1 MGLLKVLIKDL
12 NYYKK
17 NNRAT
22 LLSVFFMTFFMTP
35 YRAVV
40 LYRLSNYFDKRFS
53 LMAVLMEKLM
63 HISTITWIGRRAQI
77 GPGFVIRHIGG
88 IIIGGKT
95 KIGNN
100 CEIRQGV
107 TFGGNL
113 GKKKYGTTQ
122 PIVGDNVL
130 IGAGAK
136 ILGPVKIG
144 DNCIIGANAVVV
156 SDIPENC
163 VAGGIPAKVLRA
175 IKENE
180 NPLLNNFIDTSL

>member
-1 MGLLKVLIKDL
+1 MRLLKVLKKDL
-12 NYYKK
+12 SCY
-17 NNRAT
+17 RRTDRTT
-22 LLSVFFMTFFMTP
+22 LLDIFFMTLYMAN

-40 LYRLSNYFDKRFS
+40 LYRLSNYFDKRFH
-53 LMAVLMEKLM
+53 LMAVLIEKLM
-63 HISTITWIGRRAQI
+63 HISTITWIGRRAEI
-77 GPGFVIRHIGG
+77 APGFVIRHIGG

-95 KIGNN
+95 RIGNN

-113 GKKKYGTTQ
+113 GKEKYGTTQ
-122 PIVGDNVL
+122 PILGDNVL

-156 SDIPENC
+156 TDIPANS
-163 VAGGIPAKVLRA
+163 VAGGVPAKVLR
-175 IKENE
+175 EVREGE
-180 NPLLNNFIDTSL
+180 NPLSSNVGKSH